1 MSDKSSPL
9 EALVTETRHAFVV
22 AKSDGK
28 LDAGEVVQIALGV
41 AQKVRGLAA
50 LSGSEKKAVVLLTLK
65 RGLEAAGGVATLP
78 GFADATEDVK
88 AAAEAQLLG
97 AAGAAI
103 DVAVAVASG
112 KLDLRKPAAWKACL
126 PACLSVASVLLPKDQ
141 ELLGQAL
148 KLAQASVAPQTEAAK
163 PPSEAPV
170 AAPAVAPVPEEGKV
184 PETQSAEEPSPA
196 ASAQEPPAP
205 SAEVKFE

>member
-1 MSDKSSPL
+1 MSADSSPL
-9 EALVTETRHAFVV
+9 EALVTETRHAFVI

-41 AQKVRGLAA
+41 AQKVRGLTA
-50 LSGSEKKAVVLLTLK
+50 LSGPEKKAVVLLTLK
-65 RGLEAAGGVATLP
+65 KGLEAAGGVP
-78 GFADATEDVK
+78 EFANATEDVK

-97 AAGAAI
+97 AAAAAI
-103 DVAVAVASG
+103 DVAVAAATG

-126 PACLSVASVLLPKDQ
+126 PACLSATSALLPKDQ

-148 KLAQASVAPQTEAAK
+148 KLAQASVTPQTEAAK

-170 AAPAVAPVPEEGKV
+170 DAPPAAPAPEEGKV

-196 ASAQEPPAP
+196 ASAPEPPAP
-205 SAEVKFE
+205 SSEVKFE